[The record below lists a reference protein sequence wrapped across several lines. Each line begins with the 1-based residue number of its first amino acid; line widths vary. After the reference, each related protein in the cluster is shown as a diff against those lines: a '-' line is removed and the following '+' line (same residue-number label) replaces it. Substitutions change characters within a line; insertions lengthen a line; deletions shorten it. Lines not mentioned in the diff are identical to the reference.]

1 MLEPQQARGRND
13 FENMK
18 AVYMTNNRLEAA
30 LYAIAKHLKNKTT
43 FGVRNNKLV
52 ILGDGDPAPGWL
64 YELSANDVI
73 PGGEGQFASLSNITP
88 SSLTRVTPQELAA
101 HIRKVNSIN
110 DFLSELDLTIDDL
123 R

>member
-1 MLEPQQARGRND
+1 MEIPLP
-13 FENMK
+13 
-18 AVYMTNNRLEAA
+18 
-30 LYAIAKHLKNKTT
+30 
-43 FGVRNNKLV
+43 
-52 ILGDGDPAPGWL
+52 DGL

-88 SSLTRVTPQELAA
+88 SSRTRVTPQELAA
-101 HIRKVNSIN
+101 HIRKVNSIK